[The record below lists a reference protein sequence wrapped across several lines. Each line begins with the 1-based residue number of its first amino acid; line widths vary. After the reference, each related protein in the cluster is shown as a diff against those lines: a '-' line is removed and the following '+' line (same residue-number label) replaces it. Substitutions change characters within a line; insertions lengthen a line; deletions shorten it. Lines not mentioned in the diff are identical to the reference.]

1 MRTTEIKQ
9 DAVGFSVKTESP
21 QPVTSSAA
29 ASMSSRNQDANHS
42 CTHCKRKGHEAAEC
56 FLLHGYPDWFLEQ
69 QQQRQSQG
77 RGRGGRNS
85 TSGGRGRGRVNS
97 ASATT
102 SNTRT
107 SSQDQIATLISLL
120 QSQNNQF
127 STDRLSGKTNLTDV
141 ILDTGASHYM
151 TGDLSLLHDSIDIVP
166 SAVTFPDG
174 TASRATK
181 IGRLRVTKDYSLIN
195 VLYVPNFNCTLIS
208 ISKLLK
214 QTRCIAIFTDT
225 LCVLQ
230 DHFTRTL
237 IGAGEERERGFTIS
251 KGSQLLELIRLEKK
265 RYLLQFYGTDDLD
278 ILHTRC
284 FLPYLCFL
292 ICVLI

>member
-77 RGRGGRNS
+77 QGRGGRNS
-85 TSGGRGRGRVNS
+85 TSGGRGRVNS
-97 ASATT
+97 DSAITR
-102 SNTRT
+102 NTPT

-127 STDRLSGKTNLTDV
+127 STDWLSGKTNLTDV
-141 ILDTGASHYM
+141 ILDTGASHHM

-181 IGRLRVTKDYSLIN
+181 IGRLRLTKDYSLIN
-195 VLYVPNFNCTLIS
+195 VLYVPNFNCTLIF

-214 QTRCIAIFTDT
+214 QTRCIAIFSDT

-230 DHFTRTL
+230 DRFTRTL
-237 IGAGEERERGFTIS
+237 IRASEERERRFTIS
-251 KGSQLLELIRLEKK
+251 KGHS
-265 RYLLQFYGTDDLD
+265 
-278 ILHTRC
+278 C
-284 FLPYLCFL
+284 
-292 ICVLI
+292 